1 MHTGEQQVPGLP
13 TKALFPGQLQQQEA
27 FTQISRQMLVA
38 IMKLEPD
45 GIGKLKQFL
54 KDKLFSRCPEDKQPV
69 LPDSPE
75 DLMKFAE
82 QYWNPLNV
90 GFLKL
95 LSTHLSNS
103 ELTRLVTEYEK
114 ALPAQLTSATWDSE
128 APVVVPQGYEIM
140 VIRMKSSLTASG
152 TEAVGIKDFLG
163 KMKSL
168 KGNVIILAGLTDE
181 GTNIVFYIPA
191 STIVSF
197 FERLHHEKKS
207 KAELHQRGVQ
217 LVIFPNQASL
227 DVESGRVVY
236 GSMVSHCAVYMY
248 MLKSDS
254 IWH

>member
-1 MHTGEQQVPGLP
+1 MLLHTGEPQVPGPP
-13 TKALFPGQLQQQEA
+13 TKVLFPGQLQQQEV

-38 IMKLEPD
+38 ILKLEPD
-45 GIGKLKQFL
+45 GIVKLKQFL
-54 KDKLFSRCPEDKQPV
+54 KDKLFSRYPEDKQPA

-82 QYWNPLNV
+82 QYWNPHSI

-114 ALPAQLTSATWDSE
+114 ALPAQLASAKWDSE
-128 APVVVPQGYEIM
+128 APVVVPQGYEIT
-140 VIRMKSSLTASG
+140 VIRMKSSSTASAK
-152 TEAVGIKDFLG
+152 EAVDIKDFLG

-168 KGNVIILAGLTDE
+168 KGNVIILAGLADK
-181 GTNIVFYIPA
+181 GTSIVFYIPA
-191 STIVSF
+191 STVVSF
-197 FERLHHEKKS
+197 FERLHYEKKS

-227 DVESGRVVY
+227 DVETGSVAY
-236 GSMVSHCAVYMY
+236 GSMVSHCTVCMC
-248 MLKSDS
+248 ML
-254 IWH
+254 